1 MAVATVGERKKERER
16 ERHGERQRK
25 KKDRERERESSKC
38 CSPIQNE
45 AKPQRLEFFK
55 MPFLFGAFFEPGN
68 DKKNI

>member
-1 MAVATVGERKKERER
+1 MAVATVGERKREKDIERDRERKKTERE
-16 ERHGERQRK
+16 G
-25 KKDRERERESSKC
+25 ERERESSKC